1 MEKLKEVLWKVFD
14 GKEFHRNQV
23 ETAQMSLFTEEDETE
38 HFSKRK
44 EMKNLIQ
51 ELKKVNPY
59 VEKNIFK
66 SAQNVN
72 ITQIISYFN
81 DDKHYHFLDT
91 YDKEKKDE

>member
-1 MEKLKEVLWKVFD
+1 MIILYSSPGCASCRKAKQWLKER
-14 GKEFHRNQV
+14 G
-23 ETAQMSLFTEEDETE
+23 
-38 HFSKRK
+38 
-44 EMKNLIQ
+44 MK
-51 ELKKVNPY
+51 Y

>member
-1 MEKLKEVLWKVFD
+1 
-14 GKEFHRNQV
+14 
-23 ETAQMSLFTEEDETE
+23 
-38 HFSKRK
+38 
-44 EMKNLIQ
+44 MKNLIQ